1 MSLSAPPLLVLRA
14 SGLGD
19 LLTAVPAIR
28 AIQARWPERRLILAI
43 PAWLERFAL
52 EADLADAVARTP
64 DLEAPVIRGLEG
76 NVAFDLHGCGPQSH
90 RWLLGS
96 APRDLIAFRHRDVPA
111 SVAGPRWQSGGV
123 EHERERWCRL
133 LRHFGFE
140 ADPDRVA
147 IRPPPDPLR
156 GRPKTV
162 VHPGAKDGARR
173 WPEARWSTVVGGL
186 LARGLQP
193 VITGS
198 VSERSLAQRIAERAG
213 AEPGC
218 VLAGELD
225 VSGLAGLV
233 AGAELVC
240 CGDTGVA
247 HLATAFARPSIVLFG
262 PSPPSE
268 WGPPEVPEHV
278 ALWPPGPP
286 GDPHD
291 LEPNPQLLRITPD
304 DVLDAVDR
312 FLATGFLDG
321 GGPVARSGSGTF
333 AQGR

>member
-1 MSLSAPPLLVLRA
+1 MIPSAPPLLVLRA

-28 AIQARWPERRLILAI
+28 AIQAHWPDRRLILAI
-43 PAWLERFAL
+43 PAWLERLAL
-52 EADLADAVARTP
+52 EAGLADAVARTP
-64 DLEAPVIRGLEG
+64 NLGAPVIRGLEG

-96 APRDLIAFRHRDVPA
+96 EPRDLIAFRHHDVPA
-111 SVAGPRWQSGGV
+111 SAAGPRWQSGHV

-133 LRHFGFE
+133 LRRFGFE

-147 IRPPPDPLR
+147 IQPPPDPLS
-156 GRPKTV
+156 GRPRTV

-173 WPEARWSTVVGGL
+173 WPDARWSTVVRGL
-186 LARGLQP
+186 LDRGLQP

-198 VSERSLAQRIAERAG
+198 ASERSLAERIAERAG
-213 AEPGC
+213 AEPGS
-218 VLAGELD
+218 VLAGQVD

-247 HLATAFARPSIVLFG
+247 HLANAFARPSIVLFG
-262 PSPPSE
+262 PTAPAE
-268 WGPPEVPEHV
+268 WGPVTRPEHTV
-278 ALWPPGPP
+278 IWPPGPP
-286 GDPHD
+286 GDPHGS
-291 LEPNPQLLRITPD
+291 EPNPQLLRITPA
-304 DVLDAVDR
+304 DVLDTVDR
-312 FLATGFLDG
+312 FLVTGYPGADG
-321 GGPVARSGSGTF
+321 SVASSGSGGF

>member
-1 MSLSAPPLLVLRA
+1 MIPAGPLLLLRA

-19 LLTAVPAIR
+19 LLTVVPAIHAIR
-28 AIQARWPERRLILAI
+28 AHLPRRDLALAV

-52 EADLADAVARTP
+52 QAGLGDAVVPTP
-64 DLEAPVIRGLEG
+64 GPEAPVIRGLAG
-76 NVAFDLHGCGPQSH
+76 NVAFNLHGCGPQSH

-96 APRDLIAFRHRDVPA
+96 EPRELIAFHHHDVPA
-111 SVAGPRWQSGGV
+111 SADGPEFGSGRG

-133 LRHFGFE
+133 LRHYGFE

-147 IRPPPDPLR
+147 VDPPSDPLGGVPR
-156 GRPKTV
+156 TV

-173 WPEARWSTVVGGL
+173 WPEERWATVVRGL

-198 VSERSLAQRIAERAG
+198 ANERPLAGRIAERAG
-213 AEPGC
+213 AEPAS
-218 VLAGELD
+218 VLAGRMD
-225 VSGLAGLV
+225 VADLAGIV
-233 AGAELVC
+233 AHADLVC

-262 PSPPSE
+262 PCAPAE
-268 WGPPEVPEHV
+268 WGPVERPEHCV
-278 ALWPPGPP
+278 LWPPGPP
-286 GDPHD
+286 GDPHGS
-291 LEPNPQLLRITPD
+291 EPNPSLLRITVS

-312 FLATGFLDG
+312 FLATGSPDG
-321 GGPVARSGSGTF
+321 GAPAPSLASDSSPQDG
-333 AQGR
+333 

>member
-1 MSLSAPPLLVLRA
+1 MTPSEPPLLVLRA

-19 LLTAVPAIR
+19 LLTVVPAIR
-28 AIQARWPERRLILAI
+28 AIRDHWPERHLILAI
-43 PAWLERFAL
+43 PAWLERLAL
-52 EADLADAVARTP
+52 QADLADAVARTP
-64 DLEAPVIRGLEG
+64 NLEAPVIRGLKG

-96 APRDLIAFRHRDVPA
+96 EPGELIAFRHREVPA
-111 SVAGPRWQSGGV
+111 SAGGPRWQSGLV

-156 GRPKTV
+156 GRPRTV

-173 WPEARWSTVVGGL
+173 WPEARWSTVVRGL

-198 VSERSLAQRIAERAG
+198 VSERSLAERVAERAG

-218 VLAGELD
+218 VLAGQVD
-225 VSGLAGLV
+225 VSGLAGIV

-262 PSPPSE
+262 PSAPTE
-268 WGPPEVPEHV
+268 WGPLARPEHA

-286 GDPHD
+286 GDPHGI
-291 LEPNPQLLRITPD
+291 EPNPQLLRITPA

-312 FLATGFLDG
+312 FLVTGSPSGDG
-321 GGPVARSGSGTF
+321 SVARPGSGGF